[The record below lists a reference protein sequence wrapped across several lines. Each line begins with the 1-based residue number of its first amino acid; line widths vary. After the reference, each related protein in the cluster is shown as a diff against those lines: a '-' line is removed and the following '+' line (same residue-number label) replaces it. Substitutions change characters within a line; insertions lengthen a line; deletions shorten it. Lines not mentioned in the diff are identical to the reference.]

1 MHLHMLHS
9 SLVCPHA
16 SHAFQHVLT
25 DWSHFPSTLFKF
37 FPLVPCAV
45 LSCGAGHAMLAVL
58 LFRSCKV
65 QNQEYEIL
73 AATLFISWF
82 VRRTPSQSA
91 QEQAL

>member
-1 MHLHMLHS
+1 
-9 SLVCPHA
+9 
-16 SHAFQHVLT
+16 
-25 DWSHFPSTLFKF
+25 
-37 FPLVPCAV
+37 
-45 LSCGAGHAMLAVL
+45 MLAVL

-91 QEQAL
+91 QEQALSQTVFAT